1 MPRANPTIGGKTCWK
16 TKTKDCESFKEGQI
30 LVVPFHVSN
39 MDRNL
44 TWRNC
49 KLTMT
54 NAGPVY
60 SKCRRVVVFRKF
72 QAELE
77 CLPLYTNGG
86 KGIEHK
92 SDKEKEEWVSVVDGP
107 ETDSP
112 CEDAGRRPLAVLLK
126 DAEKVKANSYIHI
139 THSVMVN
146 CAEKIDRKGMMERA
160 SFERLHQLRA
170 ELNRTARKEGQ
181 ESFEEECRRRGR

>member
-1 MPRANPTIGGKTCWK
+1 MPRANSTIGGKTCRK
-16 TKTKDCESFKEGQI
+16 SKIKDCESFKEGQI

-39 MDRNL
+39 MDRKLSREN
-44 TWRNC
+44 R

-60 SKCRRVVVFRKF
+60 SKYRRVVIFRKF

-92 SDKEKEEWVSVVDGP
+92 SNKEKEEWVSVVDGP
-107 ETDSP
+107 ETYSP
-112 CEDAGRRPLAVLLK
+112 CEDASRRPLAVLLK
-126 DAEKVKANSYIHI
+126 GTEKVKANSCIHI
-139 THSVMVN
+139 THSVMVD
-146 CAEKIDRKGMMERA
+146 CAENIFRKGMMERA

-170 ELNRTARKEGQ
+170 ELNKTARKEGQ
-181 ESFEEECRRRGR
+181 KSFEEECRRRGR